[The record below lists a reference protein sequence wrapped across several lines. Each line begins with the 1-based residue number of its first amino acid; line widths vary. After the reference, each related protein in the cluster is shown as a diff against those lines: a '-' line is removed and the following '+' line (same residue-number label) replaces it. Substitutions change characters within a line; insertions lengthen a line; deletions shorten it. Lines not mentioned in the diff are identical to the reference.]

1 MSIAELIDLVR
12 RKLTTLNNAR
22 SHAYLVGDGEAVVDL
37 DAKIEQTQ
45 STLDQLLTLV

>member
-12 RKLTTLNNAR
+12 RRLTSLNGAR
-22 SHAYLVGDGEAVVDL
+22 SHAYLVGDGEAVVDI

>member
-1 MSIAELIDLVR
+1 MTTQELIDLLR
-12 RKLTTLNNAR
+12 RKLTTLNGAR

>member
-1 MSIAELIDLVR
+1 MSIAELIDIVR
-12 RKLTTLNNAR
+12 RKLTSLNGAR
-22 SHAYLVGDGEAVVDL
+22 SHAYLVGDGEVVVDL

>member
-1 MSIAELIDLVR
+1 MTTQELIDLLR
-12 RKLTTLNNAR
+12 RKLTSLNGAR

>member
-12 RKLTTLNNAR
+12 RKLTSLNGAR
-22 SHAYLVGDGEAVVDL
+22 SHAYLVGDVDAVVDL